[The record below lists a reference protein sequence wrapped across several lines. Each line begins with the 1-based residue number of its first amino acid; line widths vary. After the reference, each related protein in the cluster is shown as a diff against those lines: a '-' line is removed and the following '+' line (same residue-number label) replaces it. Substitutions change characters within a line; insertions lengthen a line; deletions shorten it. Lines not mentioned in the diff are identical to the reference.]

1 KPIGKMRAKFT
12 EEQKQFVLKAVHVID
27 AFAKLQY
34 KDKLELSVKEI
45 EEIYREVKNINAEND
60 DVKAIKKLTLDEIL
74 KFREKISKTH
84 VQKIVKIKIEKEMIK
99 KEAQQLKVDLLKIEN
114 NFFWKLLDMV
124 EEKSREI
131 RLKYEKAEINFKR
144 LNNQYYELKNSEPMA
159 TDKDIIMCKMNI
171 QKLLIDI

>member
-1 KPIGKMRAKFT
+1 MRAKFT